1 MTMSDKDESDDP
13 FLFIALFASPSLRK
27 SFSPLLILY
36 TCNHL
41 SVVQSVGLGTCGRN
55 HVKVQNTRFSYFS
68 FFFLFCLFFVVV
80 FVLFCCFVVLNVSML
95 SPHFGIALCTSHKI

>member
-68 FFFLFCLFFVVV
+68 LFSFYFVCLFLF
-80 FVLFCCFVVLNVSML
+80 CFVVLNVSML